1 MVFQIQKWDPST
13 LGKHPRILL
22 VGRSGSGKSVA
33 LMDILS
39 YLAESIDYCLLFSP
53 TTDSVNEFR
62 KVAPASCVFSGG
74 LNLDVVETALRI
86 NRENA
91 ERKKARE
98 LFVVA
103 DDVAATDKKLLSSP
117 VMRDGL
123 MNGRHACC
131 GWAVSLQYVM
141 DVPVDARSQFQI
153 VVVCAENNQMNRR
166 RIWQQFAGVVPTY
179 RQFDAIMAS
188 CTQDHSCL
196 VIDNSNPS
204 ATIQS
209 SLFHWKARL
218 HPPPYKLCRSRFW
231 NLDATRRPCAKP
243 GVLVV
248 DEKATPRAEP
258 KMDRRTMEVVK

>member
-1 MVFQIQKWDPST
+1 MVLQIQRWDPST

-39 YLAESIDYCLLFSP
+39 HMADSIDLCLLFSP
-53 TTDSVNEFR
+53 TTDSIDSFR
-62 KVAPASCVFSGG
+62 KVAPTSCIHPGG
-74 LNLDVVETALRI
+74 LNLEVVETALRL

-98 LFVVA
+98 LFIVA

-123 MNGRHACC
+123 MNGRHASC
-131 GWAVSLQYVM
+131 GWAISLQYCM

-153 VVVCAENNQMNRR
+153 IVVCAENNQMNRR

-179 RQFDAIMAS
+179 RQFDTIMQTA
-188 CTQDHSCL
+188 TQDHSCL
-196 VIDNSNPS
+196 IIDNTNPS
-204 ATIQS
+204 ATIQT

-218 HPPPYKLCRSRFW
+218 NPPPFKLCKPVYWR
-231 NLDATRRPCAKP
+231 LDASRPPSKP
-243 GVLVV
+243 DVLVV
-248 DEKATPRAEP
+248 DERGAKP
-258 KMDRRTMEVVK
+258 DRRTMEVVS